1 MEAGSYISLS
11 LATAMRRDLE
21 VTANN
26 IANVNTAGFKSER
39 IVFESYMET
48 AGNGE
53 QTEFVVD
60 VGSYVDTRQGPLS
73 HTGNPLD
80 IAMNGQGWMSYRTP
94 EGHVAYG
101 RDGQLVISSEGYLQ
115 TVSGARVLDSGGAEI
130 TLPPNLSNVKI
141 SPDGTISSDDGPL
154 GQIGMFDL
162 PSIQSYVREGSGMFR
177 PSDGDANDV
186 TPARNTEIV
195 QGSIESS
202 NVQAIS
208 EVTRLVEVQNAYR
221 RANSLIENEDGLLRD
236 SLRRLGRM
244 S

>member
-39 IVFESYMET
+39 IVFDSFIAT
-48 AGNGE
+48 TTNGE

-80 IAMNGQGWMSYRTP
+80 IALNGPGWLSYRTP
-94 EGHVAYG
+94 EGQIAYG
-101 RDGQLVISSEGYLQ
+101 RDGQLVVSADGYLQ

-130 TLPPNLSNVKI
+130 TLPPDLSDVRI
-141 SPDGTISSDDGPL
+141 ASDGTISSDDGPL
-154 GQIGMFDL
+154 GQIGVVEL
-162 PSIQSYVREGSGMFR
+162 PSIQSYLREGSGMFR
-177 PSDGDANDV
+177 PPDGDTGDV
-186 TPARNTEIV
+186 TPAQSTEIV

-202 NVQAIS
+202 NVHAVA
-208 EVTRLVEVQNAYR
+208 EVTRLVEVQNAYK